1 MNENVIYN
9 RTFKNMLAV
18 KDENGEDKLLPVINI
33 TELAKL
39 MQFGQMAFYVSL
51 LNTCRK
57 WDSLNKSFSTE
68 NISLIDSKAKISSND
83 TGKLRKSIFKN
94 GNPDTMELMCSIS
107 PVKNKPIR
115 MNFLDIDYVGV
126 KSERDVLWWVC
137 HGTDHLKEFPKKN
150 GTLPILISNG
160 DKNWQN
166 IKQNIQIFFER
177 IKTEN
182 GDKKYTKD
190 DFNFLNIFFESSEP
204 EYNIPTDKNGYLTI
218 SDNNDIHK
226 LNDAGRKILEVS
238 INKLKIEDPVSIK
251 AIEDELTSMAEYF
264 SMLDVD
270 DQFKE
275 LEKEDYI
282 DEIKNQLCGRFDR
295 IGLNSS
301 ILGKDLLPKE
311 AYDYA
316 NSGHIHYFMLYV
328 YTCLLPY
335 VLEIFEKGVDATL
348 KKRNLVIGRVLKI
361 INDFREKSLQ
371 KKYSSLK
378 SISSIICDPEIFKIC
393 DSKTFEEFAEKINDM
408 AMIFHNAM
416 FAGEV
421 KTVTRQGGTHYQITQ
436 FDFVCLD
443 LFERTYADGFCLNGE
458 FGIPVPKLFKH
469 YAIEANLPKSI
480 NGGNQ
485 QIPDKF
491 EWFKFPCKISE
502 LGSSELNEL
511 EPEQVI
517 ENIKIFSYFQIR
529 EFKIKNIINV
539 FECVCAPQ
547 NNYTEYDKQNVFSR
561 FFSLVDIIAYLSA
574 EQILNWQNYIPAS
587 NLENDGYK
595 LSKDKKIKLAGY
607 INENKFSSEYEK
619 AFFISLSRRNDRID
633 IYKVILPK
641 KIIDNQDS
649 INFIDLFNFDET
661 DFQTNLFN
669 YVHENLKDDNIKK
682 FIAKEYISD
691 LYFKIYDMEINEIY
705 NLFYT
710 DNDYNFKYKFFP
722 KYKAKELIIFMEENN
737 TPKDISQRL
746 KIYTSQKYLFNEFLN
761 YIFGKEEDGQLLNIV
776 VNKMNAEPK
785 LISWLS
791 CEQILKF
798 VNFYLVVMQK
808 TESNRFFELCKTHL
822 KNDEFFKYVAKN
834 ISNFSPNLLKFFP
847 ETLNYL
853 SCEEIW
859 NLQEELT
866 DNEILTFAKNF
877 DRFYELTDYFFK
889 EGKNINL
896 LRAILRQ
903 NQSLIKQIIYWPKRV
918 ICRPEKQISED
929 EPITFFYINNITPEK
944 GNAGHSK
951 TILYTTKKRIY
962 EILCK
967 TKFFYKLIL
976 NAEEKFDE
984 DFISVI
990 KQDINVCDLNLI
1002 FFAFEYK
1009 YGIDNV
1015 PENYK
1020 LLLLHFVDNFDLEN
1034 SSIEAFELKWFLP
1047 FAEFYFNFTEENEEK
1062 FVSILKV
1069 LINKN
1074 LHVLKYFLSDD
1085 ENERLNL
1092 KKEIFHYT
1100 RDFTESESTKLFVA
1114 YCREKIKN
1122 DITINLSV
1130 EQIFKLWEIG
1140 KDNEPNKMLMD
1151 FFLNANANDEYLHSI
1166 PEIKKIILTDMLKYD
1181 DRLVKKLAATGN
1193 MGILRLFTPEQ
1204 IVIANEYISK
1214 ESFKNFSSDEIHN
1227 LVDYILD
1234 NDIKINFSFFEKIIY
1249 AISGKFDSNYVID
1262 RSKRKKLEKLFEK
1275 VWDAS
1280 KDEKL
1285 NCFMTLYNGYCFLS
1299 GSHVIIPSSPNFNKH
1314 DAVWFINSI
1323 FDSSFKFADISIN
1336 DFFKKVPKAKESYL
1350 EPIKAKCNGLN
1361 LFLLIVDGLCPLP
1374 VMYYSVIA
1382 VMGFVMGV
1390 TSLGTF
1396 LGLLIASVV
1405 LLSNF
1410 GYFLIRFAK
1419 NKIKLRRINHA
1430 SSNNQKLNSESH
1442 DQSLQTE
1449 NNIENQEQHRQN
1461 QYLQPLFFQQ
1471 QVDQLQTE
1479 QPAEQPP
1486 EVPPQTEVP
1495 R

>member
-68 NISLIDSKAKISSND
+68 NTLLIDSKAKISRND
-83 TGKLRKSIFKN
+83 IEKLHSSIFEN
-94 GNPDTMELMCSIS
+94 GNPDTMGLMCSIS
-107 PVKNKPIR
+107 SDKNKPIR

-126 KSERDVLWWVC
+126 KSEGDVLWWVC
-137 HGTDHLKEFPKKN
+137 HGTDLLKEFPKN
-150 GTLPILISNG
+150 GLLPILISNG
-160 DKNWQN
+160 DKNWNNISQN
-166 IKQNIQIFFER
+166 IKTFFER
-177 IKTEN
+177 IKAAN

-190 DFNFLNIFFESSEP
+190 DFNFLDIFVKSTEP

-218 SDNNDIHK
+218 CDSEETKNSKNEAIVTYK
-226 LNDAGRKILEVS
+226 LNDAGKKLKEIL
-238 INKLKIEDPVSIK
+238 IDKLKIEDSAYIK
-251 AIEDELTSMAEYF
+251 AIEDELISINEILLLNAY
-264 SMLDVD
+264 S
-270 DQFKE
+270 
-275 LEKEDYI
+275 EKGNYVNDLAYY
-282 DEIKNQLCGRFDR
+282 LCLKFNE

-301 ILGKDLLPKE
+301 ILGKDLLPNE
-311 AYDYA
+311 AYDY
-316 NSGHIHYFMLYV
+316 NKLGHIHYFMLYV

-335 VLEIFEKGVDATL
+335 VLEIFEKGGKATL
-348 KKRNLVIGRVLKI
+348 EKRNLVIDRVLGI
-361 INDFREKSLQ
+361 INDFRAKSLE

-378 SISSIICDPEIFKIC
+378 SISSIICDPE
-393 DSKTFEEFAEKINDM
+393 TFEKFAEKINDM

-649 INFIDLFNFDET
+649 INFIDLLNFDET

-705 NLFYT
+705 NLFYTDYT

-761 YIFGKEEDGQLLNIV
+761 YIFGKEEDEQLLNIV

-791 CEQILKF
+791 CEQILEFVKF
-798 VNFYLVVMQK
+798 CSSNMQK
-808 TESNRFFELCKTHL
+808 KESADFLQICKKHL
-822 KNDEFFKYVAKN
+822 QNENFFKHISKN
-834 ISNFSPNLLKFFP
+834 ISDFPQSFLKFFP
-847 ETLNYL
+847 RLSNYL
-853 SCEEIW
+853 SPEQIW
-859 NLQEELT
+859 SLREN
-866 DNEILTFAKNF
+866 LTFDENF
-877 DRFYELTDYFFK
+877 NKFLDLVKYVFDENKD
-889 EGKNINL
+889 INFL
-896 LRAILRQ
+896 KDILRQ
-903 NQSLIKQIIYWPKRV
+903 TPSLIKQINIWSITINKAKKEEMKFKY
-918 ICRPEKQISED
+918 ICKLVLDAE
-929 EPITFFYINNITPEK
+929 
-944 GNAGHSK
+944 GN
-951 TILYTTKKRIY
+951 
-962 EILCK
+962 
-967 TKFFYKLIL
+967 
-976 NAEEKFDE
+976 FDE
-984 DFISVI
+984 NFISVI
-990 KQDINVCDLNLI
+990 KPSINFYEFDKI
-1002 FFAFEYK
+1002 FFTLECI
-1009 YGIDNV
+1009 YGIDNI

-1020 LLLLHFVDNFDLEN
+1020 TFLKYFINDFGSRDDLLVGL
-1034 SSIEAFELKWFLP
+1034 IRLP
-1047 FAEFYFNFTEENEEK
+1047 FLEFCHNYTEYSEKK

-1074 LHVLKYFLSDD
+1074 LPVLKYFLSDD

-1092 KKEIFHYT
+1092 KKEIFYYT
-1100 RDFTESESTKLFVA
+1100 KDFTESESTKLFVA

-1130 EQIFKLWEIG
+1130 KQIFKLWKIG

-1181 DRLVKKLAATGN
+1181 DKLVKKLAATGN

-1214 ESFKNFSSDEIHN
+1214 ESFKNFSSAEIRN

-1249 AISGKFDSNYVID
+1249 AISGKFDSNSVID

-1285 NCFMTLYNGYCFLS
+1285 NCFMTLYNGYCFYS
-1299 GSHVIIPSSPNFNKH
+1299 RSMIMPNLTTILRKR
-1314 DAVWFINSI
+1314 DDVEFINSI

-1350 EPIKAKCNGLN
+1350 DSIKSECNGFK
-1361 LFLLIVDGLCPLP
+1361 LFLLIVNGLCSLP
-1374 VMYYSVIA
+1374 VAFYSAIA
-1382 VMGFVMGV
+1382 VYGFVIGV
-1390 TSLGTF
+1390 TSLGAF

-1419 NKIKLRRINHA
+1419 NKIKLQRINHA
-1430 SSNNQKLNSESH
+1430 SSNNQNLSPESPT
-1442 DQSLQTE
+1442 QSQQQR
-1449 NNIENQEQHRQN
+1449 NNIRDQEQNRQN
-1461 QYLQPLFFQQ
+1461 QYLQSLFFQQ
-1471 QVDQLQTE
+1471 HVDQPQTE

-1486 EVPPQTEVP
+1486 RVPSI
-1495 R
+1495 

>member
-9 RTFKNMLAV
+9 RKFKNMLAV

-57 WDSLNKSFSTE
+57 WDSLRKSFSIK
-68 NISLIDSKAKISSND
+68 NISLIDSKAKISRND
-83 TGKLRKSIFKN
+83 IEKLHNSIFEN
-94 GNPDTMELMCSIS
+94 GNPDTMGLMCSIS
-107 PVKNKPIR
+107 PVKNKMIR
-115 MNFLDIDYVGV
+115 MNFFDIDHVGV
-126 KSERDVLWWVC
+126 KSEGDVLWWVC
-137 HGTDHLKEFPKKN
+137 QGTDHLKKFPKN
-150 GTLPILISNG
+150 GPLPILISNG
-160 DKNWQN
+160 DKNWNNISQN
-166 IKQNIQIFFER
+166 IKTFFER
-177 IKTEN
+177 IKAAN

-218 SDNNDIHK
+218 CYSEETKNSKNEAIVTYK
-226 LNDAGRKILEVS
+226 LNDAGKKLKEIL
-238 INKLKIEDPVSIK
+238 IDKLKIEDPTYIK
-251 AIEDELTSMAEYF
+251 EIEDELINMVEYF
-264 SMLDVD
+264 STPGVD
-270 DQFKE
+270 GQFKE
-275 LEKEDYI
+275 SEKGDYI
-282 DEIKNQLCGRFDR
+282 DEIKSQLCGRFDR

-301 ILGKDLLPKE
+301 ILGKDLLPNE

-316 NSGHIHYFMLYV
+316 NLGHIHYFMLYV

-335 VLEIFEKGVDATL
+335 VLEIFEKGVGATL
-348 KKRNLVIGRVLKI
+348 KKRNLVIDRVLEI
-361 INDFREKSLQ
+361 INDFREKSLE

-393 DSKTFEEFAEKINDM
+393 DSKTFEEFAEKINDI

-443 LFERTYADGFCLNGE
+443 LRERTYNDGIFINGE

-529 EFKIKNIINV
+529 EFKIKNIINL

-649 INFIDLFNFDET
+649 INFINLLNFDET

-705 NLFYT
+705 NLFYTDYT

-761 YIFGKEEDGQLLNIV
+761 YIFGKEEDEQLLNIV

-791 CEQILKF
+791 CEQILEFVKF
-798 VNFYLVVMQK
+798 YSSNMQK
-808 TESNRFFELCKTHL
+808 KESADFLQICKKHL
-822 KNDEFFKYVAKN
+822 QNENFFKHISKN
-834 ISNFSPNLLKFFP
+834 ISDFPQSFLKFFP
-847 ETLNYL
+847 RLSNYL
-853 SCEEIW
+853 SPEQIW
-859 NLQEELT
+859 SLREN
-866 DNEILTFAKNF
+866 LTFDENF
-877 DRFYELTDYFFK
+877 NKFLDLVKYVFDENKD
-889 EGKNINL
+889 INFL
-896 LRAILRQ
+896 KDILRQ
-903 NQSLIKQIIYWPKRV
+903 TPSLIKQINIWSITIDKAKKEEMKFKY
-918 ICRPEKQISED
+918 ICKLVLDAE
-929 EPITFFYINNITPEK
+929 
-944 GNAGHSK
+944 GN
-951 TILYTTKKRIY
+951 
-962 EILCK
+962 
-967 TKFFYKLIL
+967 
-976 NAEEKFDE
+976 FDE
-984 DFISVI
+984 NFISVI
-990 KQDINVCDLNLI
+990 KPSINFYEFDKI
-1002 FFAFEYK
+1002 FFTLECI
-1009 YGIDNV
+1009 YGIDNI

-1020 LLLLHFVDNFDLEN
+1020 TFLKYFINDFGSRDDLLVGLIH
-1034 SSIEAFELKWFLP
+1034 LP
-1047 FAEFYFNFTEENEEK
+1047 FLEFCHNYTEYSEKK

-1074 LHVLKYFLSDD
+1074 LPVLEYFLSDD

-1092 KKEIFHYT
+1092 KKEIFYYT
-1100 RDFTESESTKLFVA
+1100 KDFTESESTKLFVA

-1130 EQIFKLWEIG
+1130 KQIFKLWKIG
-1140 KDNEPNKMLMD
+1140 KDNELNKMLMD

-1181 DRLVKKLAATGN
+1181 DKLVKKLAATGN

-1214 ESFKNFSSDEIHN
+1214 ESFKNFSSAEIRN

-1249 AISGKFDSNYVID
+1249 AISGKFDSNSVID

-1285 NCFMTLYNGYCFLS
+1285 NCFMTLYNGYCFYS
-1299 GSHVIIPSSPNFNKH
+1299 RSMIMPNLTTILRKR
-1314 DAVWFINSI
+1314 DDVEFINNF
-1323 FDSSFKFADISIN
+1323 FDSSFKFAGISIN

-1350 EPIKAKCNGLN
+1350 EPIKAKCNGFN
-1361 LFLLIVDGLCPLP
+1361 LFLLIVDGLSSLP
-1374 VMYYSVIA
+1374 VVFYLAIA
-1382 VMGFVMGV
+1382 VYGFVIGV

-1396 LGLLIASVV
+1396 LGLLMASIA
-1405 LLSNF
+1405 LLSVF
-1410 GYFLIRFAK
+1410 GYLLGSFLN
-1419 NKIKLRRINHA
+1419 NKIKLWRINYE
-1430 SSNNQKLNSESH
+1430 LNSESPT
-1442 DQSLQTE
+1442 QSRQPR
-1449 NNIENQEQHRQN
+1449 NNNMNQERNRQN
-1461 QYLQPLFFQQ
+1461 QDRPT
-1471 QVDQLQTE
+1471 TE